1 MWIPCLIATA
11 LVAQP
16 APTAAS
22 TVKFEAPKYG
32 VTATLP
38 SGWQIAQ
45 REQEDRVFVALIP
58 QSDPDRPG
66 VAACELGL
74 APQSLDEYRT
84 RIDANAKQGRR
95 PGGTLVKNEVIKTP
109 KGERLETHWEFRPR
123 SGGLWRERAV
133 RLVANRQLYTLTLNV
148 DDKTYA
154 TAGKLFDALLD
165 SLTLKAPDTGAD
177 RVGKA
182 GNRWLQREF
191 QFAIDL
197 PDDWSPVLAP
207 AEVALLFAN
216 GPAQGIWSDN
226 LLVIAE
232 PHRKLDLKRLEADLP
247 EQLRAAEPN
256 CEVLSCKVVPQ
267 GKGQALET
275 VVRTQRGPFSM
286 TILERRFAAD
296 RLDFEVKYTVES
308 KRFDALAP
316 TLRESL
322 DGFQELPSTAPVK
335 KGTGKDA

>member
-1 MWIPCLIATA
+1 MWMSLAFAA
-11 LVAQP
+11 LTLGQDAKP
-16 APTAAS
+16 S
-22 TVKFEAPKYG
+22 SDTVMFEAPKYG
-32 VTATLP
+32 VAARIP
-38 SGWQIAQ
+38 AGWTIAE

-58 QSDPDRPG
+58 QSDPERPG

-74 APQSLDEYRT
+74 APQTLDEYRT
-84 RIDANAKQGRR
+84 RIEANAKQGRR
-95 PGGTLVKNEVIKTP
+95 PGGKLVRNEVTRTA

-123 SGGLWRERAV
+123 SGGVWKERSV
-133 RLVANRQLYTLTLNV
+133 RMVANRQMYTLTLNV
-148 DDKTYA
+148 DEPTYA
-154 TAGKLFDALLD
+154 KVGALFDALLD
-165 SLTLKAPDTGAD
+165 SLTLKSPDSGAD
-177 RVGKA
+177 RVGKD

-191 QFAIDL
+191 RFAIDL
-197 PDDWSPVLAP
+197 PEQWSPVLAP
-207 AEVALLFAN
+207 SEVALLFAN
-216 GPAQGIWSDN
+216 GPASGIWSDN
-226 LLVIAE
+226 LLVLAE
-232 PHRKLDLKRLEADLP
+232 PHRKLDLKELEADLP

-316 TLRESL
+316 TLRKSL
-322 DGFQELPSTAPVK
+322 DGFQELPSSAPIK
-335 KGTGKDA
+335 KGTGKSA